1 MFMIRLSKLAIIL
14 LIAVPI
20 TLMAQKKQ
28 TSPKKGTTTPTSNRD
43 TTITDEM
50 KDAMSDNIA
59 VVTID
64 EDDKG
69 DGGSQNVSSVLT
81 AGRDPFYSIMS
92 FNFNAFRYKMRGY
105 DGDLNTTYLNGVPM
119 DNLDNGFTPFGLW
132 GGLNDVM
139 RNRDVSIGLRPNTF
153 SFGDISTSSSIDARA
168 SKQRKQT
175 QIGYALSNRTYTNR
189 ISIYHGTGISKKGWA
204 FVVAGSFRGA
214 SEGYVPGTYYNGYS
228 YFIGIDKRVGQKN
241 LLSLAIFNAP
251 TENGRQSGATE
262 EMRKIAGDNFYN
274 PTWGLQNGKVRNANV
289 GKSNQP
295 TFIFSDEYRFNNRT
309 TINTAI
315 SATWGK
321 RSTSA
326 LDWYNAPDPRP
337 DYYRYLPSY
346 QSGAALQQEVF
357 NAMQADVNK
366 RQVNWDGLY
375 QVNRN
380 SFSTI
385 QDANGIIGN
394 TVSGKRSRYI
404 QEERVIDTRRLTFN
418 STFNTSIGNHTE
430 LTGGISFQS
439 QTNNYYKEVADL
451 LGGEFYVN
459 LNQFAE
465 RDFPNNSSANQNDLN
480 TPNRILYKGDKFGYD
495 YDITIRKAS
504 TWLQGVFKFKK
515 VDFFLAGELS
525 NTKFWRIGYTK
536 TGIFPDNS
544 FGQSSINN
552 FNNYAIK
559 GGVTYKIDGRN
570 YLYAN
575 GAVLTRAPL
584 FDNVYISPRTRDFI
598 QNNTTNEDIQTIEA
612 GYVLNAPKL
621 KVRFSGYYTQMNNQM
636 NVLTFY
642 HDGYRNF
649 VNYAMSNIDKLLF
662 GLEFGAEAKIMRN
675 VTLNVAA
682 SAGRFYYNSRQDASV
697 SVDNNASLL
706 TNDLI
711 YSQNYRIPSSPQNT
725 YSVGLSYR
733 SPKFWFVSLSANYAA
748 NRWLDFNPIRRTIE
762 AVEGLDITKPDE
774 AALREDILAQTKLAD
789 DYTIDFFG
797 GWSYRLP
804 KSLGLK
810 KATFLVFNLGINN
823 LLNNKNIISGGFEQL
838 RFDYADKNVNKF
850 PAKYYF
856 AYGLNYFAS
865 VTLRF

>member
-1 MFMIRLSKLAIIL
+1 MIRLSKLAIIL

-28 TSPKKGTTTPTSNRD
+28 KSNQKENTTNTKTSRD
-43 TTITDEM
+43 TTIIDDLKDEM
-50 KDAMSDNIA
+50 AGDIA
-59 VVTID
+59 VIAID

-81 AGRDPFYSIMS
+81 AGRDPFYSVMS
-92 FNFNAFRYKMRGY
+92 FNFNAFRFKMRGY
-105 DGDLNTTYLNGVPM
+105 DGDMNTTYLNGIPM
-119 DNLDNGFTPFGLW
+119 DNLDNGFTPYSLW

-139 RNRDVSIGLRPNTF
+139 RNRDISIGLRPNTY
-153 SFGDISTSSSIDARA
+153 SFGDIGTSSSIDARA

-175 QIGYALSNRTYTNR
+175 QIGYALSNRTYTHR
-189 ISIYHGTGISKKGWA
+189 LTFYHGTGINKKGWA

-214 SEGYVPGTYYNGYS
+214 DEGYIPGSYYNGYS
-228 YFIGIDKRVGQKN
+228 YFVGIDKRTGQKN
-241 LLSLAIFNAP
+241 LLSLSVFNAP
-251 TENGRQSGATE
+251 TENGRQSAAIE
-262 EMRKIAGDNFYN
+262 EIRNIAGDNFYN

-295 TFIFSDEYRFNNRT
+295 TFILSDEYRFNNRT

-346 QSGAALQQEVF
+346 QLGDALKQEVLE
-357 NAMQADVNK
+357 AMLADINK
-366 RQVNWDGLY
+366 RQINWDNLY
-375 QVNRN
+375 QINKN
-380 SFSTI
+380 SFATI
-385 QDANGIIGN
+385 QNANGIPGN
-394 TVSGKRSRYI
+394 TVSGRRSRYI
-404 QEERVIDTRRLTFN
+404 QEERVIGTKRLAFN

-430 LTGGISFQS
+430 LTGGLAFQN

-495 YDITIRKAS
+495 YDIVMRKAS

-525 NTKFWRIGYTK
+525 NTKFWRVGYTK

-544 FGQSSINN
+544 FGKSSINN

-598 QNNTTNEDIQTIEA
+598 QDNTTNEDIQTVEA

-621 KVRFSGYYTQMNNQM
+621 KIRLTGYYTQLNNQM

-649 VNYAMSNIDKLLF
+649 VNYAMNNIDKLQF
-662 GLEFGAEAKIMRN
+662 GGEFGAEAKIMRN
-675 VTLNVAA
+675 ITLNVAV
-682 SAGRFYYNSRQDASV
+682 SAGRFYYNSRQNATV
-697 SVDNNASLL
+697 TVDNNAAIL

-711 YSQNYRIPSSPQNT
+711 YSQNYRIPSTPQNT

-748 NRWLDFNPIRRTIE
+748 NRWLDFNPIRRTYD
-762 AVEGLDITKPDE
+762 AVEGLDINKPDE
-774 AALREDILAQTKLAD
+774 AALRDEILAQTKLAD

-797 GWSYRLP
+797 GWSWKLP
-804 KSLGLK
+804 RSFGFK
-810 KATFLVFNLGINN
+810 KATYLVFNLGINN

-850 PAKYYF
+850 PSKYYY
-856 AYGLNYFAS
+856 AYGLNYFGS

>member
-1 MFMIRLSKLAIIL
+1 MLRLSNLAIIFF
-14 LIAVPI
+14 LIAVPS
-20 TLMAQKKQ
+20 TLLAQKKQ
-28 TSPKKGTTTPTSNRD
+28 TTTTASRD
-43 TTITDEM
+43 TTITDEV

-64 EDDKG
+64 EDDRG
-69 DGGSQNVSSVLT
+69 DGGTQNVSSVLT
-81 AGRDPFYSIMS
+81 AGRDPYFSVMS
-92 FNFNAFRYKMRGY
+92 FNFNAFRYRLRGY
-105 DGDLNTTYLNGVPM
+105 DGDMNTTYLNGIPM

-139 RNRDVSIGLRPNTF
+139 RNRDVSLGLRPNTF
-153 SFGDISTSSSIDARA
+153 SFGDIGTSSAIDARA

-175 QIGYALSNRTYTNR
+175 QLGYALSNRNYTHR
-189 ISIYHGTGISKKGWA
+189 FTFYHGTGISKKGWA
-204 FVVAGSFRGA
+204 FVFAGSFRGA
-214 SEGYVPGTYYNGYS
+214 DEGYVKGSYYNGYS
-228 YFIGIDKRVGQKN
+228 YYIGIDKRLGQKN
-241 LLSLAIFNAP
+241 LLSLAVFNAP
-251 TENGRQSGATE
+251 TENGRQSAATE
-262 EMRKIAGDNFYN
+262 EMRMITGDNFYN
-274 PTWGLQNGKVRNANV
+274 PTWGLQKGKVRNASV
-289 GKSNQP
+289 AKSNQP
-295 TFIFSDEYRFNNRT
+295 TFILSDEYRFNNRT

-346 QSGAALQQEVF
+346 QLGGALQQAVLE
-357 NAMQADVNK
+357 AMQTDVNK
-366 RQVNWDGLY
+366 RQINWDGLY

-380 SFSTI
+380 SFAAI

-404 QEERVIDTRRLTFN
+404 VEERVIDTRRLNFN
-418 STFNTSIGNHTE
+418 STFNTSIGKFTE
-430 LTGGISFQS
+430 LTGGIAFQS
-439 QTNNYYKEVADL
+439 QTNNYHKEVADL

-495 YDITIRKAS
+495 YDIVIRKAS

-525 NTKFWRIGYTK
+525 NTKFWRVGYTQ
-536 TGIFPDNS
+536 TGIFPNNS
-544 FGQSSINN
+544 FGQSSVNN
-552 FNNYAIK
+552 FNNYAVK
-559 GGVTYKIDGRN
+559 AGVTYKIDGRN
-570 YLYAN
+570 YIYAN

-598 QNNTTNEDIQTIEA
+598 QDNTTNEDIQTVEA

-621 KVRFSGYYTQMNNQM
+621 KVRLTGYYTQINNQM

-662 GLEFGAEAKIMRN
+662 GLEFGAEAKIIKN
-675 VTLNVAA
+675 VTLNVAV
-682 SAGRFYYNSRQDASV
+682 SAGRYYYNSRQNAAITVDNDASV
-697 SVDNNASLL
+697 L

-711 YSQNYRIPSSPQNT
+711 YSQNYRLPSAPQNT

-748 NRWLDFNPIRRTIE
+748 NRWLDFNPIRRTYS
-762 AVEGLDITKPDE
+762 AVEGLDITKPNE
-774 AALREDILAQTKLAD
+774 AALREDILAQTKLSD
-789 DYTIDFFG
+789 EYTVDFFG
-797 GWSYRLP
+797 GWSWRLP
-804 KSLGLK
+804 KNMSIVKGK
-810 KATFLVFNLGINN
+810 SNYLVFNLGINN
-823 LLNNKNIISGGFEQL
+823 LLNNKSIISGGFEQL
-838 RFDYADKNVNKF
+838 RFDYTDKNINKF
-850 PAKYYF
+850 PAKYYY

-865 VTLRF
+865 VIFRF

>member
-1 MFMIRLSKLAIIL
+1 MLKLSKLAIIL
-14 LIAVPI
+14 LMAVPF

-28 TSPKKGTTTPTSNRD
+28 TTTKKGNTTTTATRD
-43 TTITDEM
+43 TTVTDEV
-50 KDAMSDNIA
+50 KDAISENIA

-64 EDDKG
+64 EDDQG
-69 DGGSQNVSSVLT
+69 DGGAQNVSSVLT
-81 AGRDPFYSIMS
+81 AGRDPFFSVMS
-92 FNFNAFRYKMRGY
+92 FNFNAFRYRMRGY
-105 DGDLNTTYLNGVPM
+105 DGDLNTTYLNGIPM
-119 DNLDNGFTPFGLW
+119 DNLDNGFIPYGLW

-139 RNRDVSIGLRPNTF
+139 RNRDVSIGLRPSTF
-153 SFGDISTSSSIDARA
+153 SFGDIGTSSSIDARA

-175 QIGYALSNRTYTNR
+175 QIGYALSNRNYTHR
-189 ISIYHGTGISKKGWA
+189 LTLYHGTGISKKGWA
-204 FVVAGSFRGA
+204 FVFAGSFRGA
-214 SEGYVPGTYYNGYS
+214 DEAYVPGTYYNGYS
-228 YFIGIDKRVGQKN
+228 YFVGIDKRLGQKN
-241 LLSLAIFNAP
+241 LLSLSVFNAP
-251 TENGRQSGATE
+251 TENGRQSASIE
-262 EMRKIAGDNFYN
+262 EMRKITGDNFYN

-289 GKSNQP
+289 AKSNQP
-295 TFIFSDEYRFNNRT
+295 TFILSDEYRFNNRT

-321 RSTSA
+321 RSTTA

-346 QSGAALQQEVF
+346 QLGDALQQAVLT
-357 NAMQADVNK
+357 AIQTDINK
-366 RQVNWDGLY
+366 RQLNWDGFF

-380 SFSTI
+380 SFATI
-385 QDANGIIGN
+385 QNANGIAGN
-394 TVSGKRSRYI
+394 TVSGRRSRYI

-430 LTGGISFQS
+430 LSGGIAFQN

-480 TPNRILYKGDKFGYD
+480 EPNRILYKGDKFGYD
-495 YDITIRKAS
+495 YDIAIRKAS

-525 NTKFWRIGYTK
+525 NTKFWRVGYTR
-536 TGIFPDNS
+536 TGTFPNNS
-544 FGQSSINN
+544 FGKSAINN
-552 FNNYAIK
+552 FDNYAVK
-559 GGVTYKIDGRN
+559 GGVTYKINGRN

-575 GAVLTRAPL
+575 AAVLTRAPL

-598 QNNTTNEDIQTIEA
+598 QNNTTNEDVQTVEA

-621 KVRFSGYYTQMNNQM
+621 KVRLTGYYTQLNNQM

-649 VNYAMSNIDKLLF
+649 VNYAMSNIDKLQF
-662 GLEFGAEAKIMRN
+662 GMEFGAEAKIIRN
-675 VTLNVAA
+675 ITLNVAV
-682 SAGRFYYNSRQDASV
+682 SAGRFYYNSRQNATV
-697 SVDNNASLL
+697 TVDNNASIL

-711 YSQNYRIPSSPQNT
+711 YSQNYRIPSTPQNT

-748 NRWLDFNPIRRTIE
+748 NRWLDFNPIRRTYD
-762 AVEGLDITKPDE
+762 AVEGLDITKPNE

-797 GWSYRLP
+797 GWNWRLP

-810 KATFLVFNLGINN
+810 KTTYLVFNLGINN

-850 PAKYYF
+850 PAKYYY

>member
-1 MFMIRLSKLAIIL
+1 MLRLSNLAIIFF
-14 LIAVPI
+14 LIAVPS
-20 TLMAQKKQ
+20 TLLAQKKQ
-28 TSPKKGTTTPTSNRD
+28 TTTTASRD
-43 TTITDEM
+43 TTITDEV

-64 EDDKG
+64 EDDRG
-69 DGGSQNVSSVLT
+69 DGGTQNVSSVLT
-81 AGRDPFYSIMS
+81 AGRDPYFSVMS
-92 FNFNAFRYKMRGY
+92 FNFNAFRYRLRGY
-105 DGDLNTTYLNGVPM
+105 DGDMNTTYLNGIPM

-139 RNRDVSIGLRPNTF
+139 RNRDVSLGLRPSTF
-153 SFGDISTSSSIDARA
+153 SFGDIGTSSAIDARA

-175 QIGYALSNRTYTNR
+175 QLGYALSNRNYTHR
-189 ISIYHGTGISKKGWA
+189 FTFYHGTGISKKGWA
-204 FVVAGSFRGA
+204 FVFAGSFRGA
-214 SEGYVPGTYYNGYS
+214 DEGYVKGSYYNGYS
-228 YFIGIDKRVGQKN
+228 YYIGIDKRLGQKN

-251 TENGRQSGATE
+251 TENGRQSAATE

-274 PTWGLQNGKVRNANV
+274 PTWGLQKGKVRNASV
-289 GKSNQP
+289 AKSNQP
-295 TFIFSDEYRFNNRT
+295 TFILSDEYRFNNRT

-346 QSGAALQQEVF
+346 QLGGALQQAVLE
-357 NAMQADVNK
+357 AMQNDVNK
-366 RQVNWDGLY
+366 RQINWDGLY

-380 SFSTI
+380 SFAAI

-404 QEERVIDTRRLTFN
+404 VEERVIETRRLNFN
-418 STFNTSIGNHTE
+418 STFNTSIGKNTE
-430 LTGGISFQS
+430 LTGGVAFQS
-439 QTNNYYKEVADL
+439 QTNNYHKEVADL

-495 YDITIRKAS
+495 YDIVIRKAS

-525 NTKFWRIGYTK
+525 NTKFWRVGYTQ
-536 TGIFPDNS
+536 TGIFPNNS
-544 FGQSSINN
+544 FGQSSVNN
-552 FNNYAIK
+552 FNNYAVK
-559 GGVTYKIDGRN
+559 AGVTYKIDGRN
-570 YLYAN
+570 YIYAN

-598 QNNTTNEDIQTIEA
+598 QNNTTNEDIQTLEA

-621 KVRFSGYYTQMNNQM
+621 KVRLTGYYTQLNNQM

-662 GLEFGAEAKIMRN
+662 GLEFGAEAKIVKN
-675 VTLNVAA
+675 VTLNVAI
-682 SAGRFYYNSRQDASV
+682 SAGRYYYNSRQNAAIT
-697 SVDNNASLL
+697 VDNNASVL

-711 YSQNYRIPSSPQNT
+711 YSQNYRLPSSPQNT

-748 NRWLDFNPIRRTIE
+748 NRWLDFNPIRRTYS
-762 AVEGLDITKPDE
+762 AVEGLDITKPNE
-774 AALREDILAQTKLAD
+774 AALREDILAQTKLSD
-789 DYTIDFFG
+789 EYTVDFFG
-797 GWSYRLP
+797 GWSWRLP
-804 KSLGLK
+804 KNMSIVKGK
-810 KATFLVFNLGINN
+810 SNYLVFNLGINN
-823 LLNNKNIISGGFEQL
+823 LLNNKSIISGGFEQL
-838 RFDYADKNVNKF
+838 RFDYTDKNINKF
-850 PAKYYF
+850 PAKYYY

-865 VTLRF
+865 VTFRF